1 MDRSQMRMVQT
12 NDKETRQAFKA
23 NLADKLNKEE
33 TKETITPSSVLEVGT
48 TVWHPSLGE
57 AVVVSLQDK
66 EITLECSIGNVTF
79 SLSQIRP
86 FLSLEAPKPEPRIVE
101 EAAFGDVIEK
111 LYPNRPDVAFRTPV
125 DQPIKG
131 PEPVPEVTFVPERE
145 PKRDEWQGAFFGE
158 EIDRTPLHRPDQAF
172 REPQNTGKIVSPDF
186 QDVDKSEVTFVP
198 EREPKTDKWQGAF
211 FGEEIDRTK
220 IVYPDVA
227 YRPVVDQPI
236 KDFEPV
242 PEVEFVPEKEPKR
255 DTWEGAFVGDEI
267 DRTPPNRPDQAFRQP
282 QNTGKMV
289 SPDFETVQKPSF
301 EIGDLVWHPQL
312 GKCLVE
318 ALGKNQI
325 ILLAADGQK
334 VDLVLSQVQSQLH
347 ALAGEAPEVVP
358 VKPLVREQ
366 SRNLQTRNE
375 IKKISVNLPNQFK
388 DWTKQN
394 QFHFLTNNQ
403 HLTTDDANRVF
414 TAMGRPDD
422 ASVSIS
428 WFEPEPLPVPEVKE
442 VVVYK
447 TINGSELVGRKV
459 WHPDFGECVVA
470 SVDNSEIV
478 LNTKVGS
485 IPFIS
490 HHILPILVPLADDT
504 HVDHKIRYDLKHIK
518 SD

>member
-1 MDRSQMRMVQT
+1 MDRSSMRMVQT

-33 TKETITPSSVLEVGT
+33 TKETITPSTILEVGT

-57 AVVVSLQDK
+57 AIVVSLQDK
-66 EITLECSIGNVTF
+66 EITLGCSIGNVTF

-86 FLSLEAPKPEPRIVE
+86 FLSLEAPKSEPHVVD
-101 EAAFGDVIEK
+101 EAAFGEVYEKPVLDHPDLAYRPIVEQPVKEAVVPEVTFVPKKEEKRDVWQGATFGDEIDRTP
-111 LYPNRPDVAFRTPV
+111 LHRPDIAYRPV
-125 DQPIKG
+125 VEQPIKDF
-131 PEPVPEVTFVPERE
+131 EPVPEVTFVPEKE
-145 PKRDEWQGAFFGE
+145 PKRDTWDGAFFDK
-158 EIDRTPLHRPDQAF
+158 EIDRTPPVRPNQAL

-186 QDVDKSEVTFVP
+186 
-198 EREPKTDKWQGAF
+198 A
-211 FGEEIDRTK
+211 
-220 IVYPDVA
+220 
-227 YRPVVDQPI
+227 
-236 KDFEPV
+236 
-242 PEVEFVPEKEPKR
+242 
-255 DTWEGAFVGDEI
+255 DT
-267 DRTPPNRPDQAFRQP
+267 
-282 QNTGKMV
+282 
-289 SPDFETVQKPSF
+289 QKPSF
-301 EIGDLVWHPQL
+301 EIGAQVWHPQL
-312 GKCLVE
+312 GKCVVE

-325 ILLAADGQK
+325 ILSTLDGQK
-334 VDLVLSQVQSQLH
+334 VDLVLSQVQSKLH

-366 SRNLQTRNE
+366 SRNLQARNE
-375 IKKISVNLPNQFK
+375 LKKISVNLPNQFK

-478 LNTKVGS
+478 LNTKVGN

-490 HHILPILVPLADDT
+490 HHILPILVPLADDK
-504 HVDHKIRYDLKHIK
+504 HVAHEIRYDLKHIK